1 MSFESRKKGEEMDVL
16 NFIKSM
22 HSNNKKKRIIREF
35 SDRMKADLS
44 DNLVSMRLFGS
55 QARGEA
61 REDSD
66 IDVLIILKRR
76 DFINRDKIYKM
87 LFELDPYYEYKISLS
102 IFSEEEYKKNEQ
114 SGSFFV
120 ENINREAVA
129 L

>member
-1 MSFESRKKGEEMDVL
+1 MDVL